1 MRFAEPVRMEP
12 LQHDG
17 RLHAALREE
26 SWDDLLLEHPME
38 LAWHPRG
45 EEEAGLADV
54 EREAAGRADRVVDH
68 FCGGGQ
74 HGLLPVVGWHHAA
87 APAEELFHPRWPL
100 VIENELDAGGLR
112 RDFLGQVVDRGA
124 QAAVDDDRVGAAPRQ
139 PKRPQQALP
148 IVTDRRFPPDR
159 EPDVLELL
167 TDVAE
172 VGVDDLPRQD
182 LVTRADDLDA
192 HHWDR
197 IIHSRVPLRPMT
209 ATEAQS
215 PLDAAQKLA
224 PQIRS
229 CADEIEAAR
238 KLPRPLFE
246 ALADA
251 GLFHLALP
259 RALGGPE
266 LDLPTYIRVI
276 EELGKA
282 DASTA
287 WTVNQ
292 GAIFATYAARMPR
305 DVARSIWIDTQRPAL
320 TAPAKVPYPGPLYRT
335 PRPRLSPSG
344 EATVALG
351 LARSCL
357 EAFSELAGA
366 KTPRAMPGLPRDQP
380 MVQADIGHA
389 EAHLRA
395 GRALLTETVR
405 EVWADVSATNAIS
418 LDQRAALRLATTH
431 AIRLAVQVVDTAY
444 NAAGATAVFESHLL
458 QCHFQDIHVISQHL
472 QGRLSHYELVGRHW
486 LGLPVDETRL

>member
-1 MRFAEPVRMEP
+1 
-12 LQHDG
+12 
-17 RLHAALREE
+17 
-26 SWDDLLLEHPME
+26 ME
-38 LAWHPRG
+38 LALHPRG

-54 EREAAGRADRVVDH
+54 EREAAGRADGVVDH
-68 FCGGGQ
+68 CWGAWQQAWLRF
-74 HGLLPVVGWHHAA
+74 VGWHHAV
-87 APAEELFHPRWPL
+87 APAEDLFHPREPL
-100 VIENELDAGGLR
+100 VMENELDAGGLR
-112 RDFLGQVVDRGA
+112 RDFVGQVVDRGA
-124 QAAVDDDRVGAAPRQ
+124 QAAVDDDRVGAFPRQ

-197 IIHSRVPLRPMT
+197 IIHSRVLLRPMS

-238 KLPRPLFE
+238 ELPRPLFE

-251 GLFHLALP
+251 GVFHLALP

-305 DVARSIWIDTQRPAL
+305 DVARSIWIDTPRSVVSNTPA
-320 TAPAKVPYPGPLYRT
+320 
-335 PRPRLSPSG
+335 PS
-344 EATVALG
+344 A
-351 LARSCL
+351 
-357 EAFSELAGA
+357 
-366 KTPRAMPGLPRDQP
+366 
-380 MVQADIGHA
+380 QA
-389 EAHLRA
+389 
-395 GRALLTETVR
+395 
-405 EVWADVSATNAIS
+405 
-418 LDQRAALRLATTH
+418 
-431 AIRLAVQVVDTAY
+431 AVCT
-444 NAAGATAVFESHLL
+444 G
-458 QCHFQDIHVISQHL
+458 
-472 QGRLSHYELVGRHW
+472 G
-486 LGLPVDETRL
+486 